1 MLQESLAKGYVG
13 DISHP
18 TILSK
23 SDSQIKNLFVL
34 PGSWLSLTI
43 HWLRRGDIS
52 KGYCRG
58 KECAITRCQGVFYQV
73 NVETFEVQNPSAKPS
88 CTMPH

>member
-1 MLQESLAKGYVG
+1 MASPLMPMLQESLAKSYVG

-34 PGSWLSLTI
+34 QSFLVKSHYPLT
-43 HWLRRGDIS
+43 
-52 KGYCRG
+52 
-58 KECAITRCQGVFYQV
+58 
-73 NVETFEVQNPSAKPS
+73 
-88 CTMPH
+88 